1 MASHRGAGRALTMG
15 YTNVFVM
22 NEGLAGWT
30 KAGKQVQ
37 QT

>member
-1 MASHRGAGRALTMG
+1 MASHRGAGRALKLG

-22 NEGLAGWT
+22 PDGMEGWK
-30 KAGKQVQ
+30 KAGKPIQ